1 MKSYRAI
8 AKHKLEK
15 ATKTKYEAL
24 IEESN
29 VTEEMRKIA
38 FLKLVRKE
46 TYVSLSLKYNCSVEH
61 IRDVMAEVYDKVYE
75 VIKGGLI

>member
-1 MKSYRAI
+1 MRSYRLI

-15 ATKTKYEAL
+15 ATKTKFEAL

-29 VTEEMRKIA
+29 LPAEMKDIA
-38 FLKLVRKE
+38 FLKLVQKE
-46 TYVSLSLKYNCSVEH
+46 TYVALSHKYNCSVEH
-61 IRDVMAEVYDKVYE
+61 IRDVMGEVYDKVYE